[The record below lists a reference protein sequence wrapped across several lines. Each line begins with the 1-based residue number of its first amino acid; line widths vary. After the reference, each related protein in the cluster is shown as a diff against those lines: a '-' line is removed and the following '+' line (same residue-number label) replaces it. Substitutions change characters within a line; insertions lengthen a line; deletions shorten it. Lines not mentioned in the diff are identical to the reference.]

1 MSKNNGVKML
11 KTRRTLRNVLLA
23 LGVVVPGLTIT
34 MAASLPPRMIDVVAD
49 KDNRFKS
56 PKQKDPVINMKV
68 NEVAVLRITAHRA
81 EEWDDKDGSVHTF
94 TITAL
99 KNKGWDFRLKDG
111 VQQFPV
117 VAPSEPGEYQV
128 ECTVKCGKGHDDMK
142 MKLVVTP

>member
-1 MSKNNGVKML
+1 MQ
-11 KTRRTLRNVLLA
+11 KTRLTLKRVFCTLC
-23 LGVVVPGLTIT
+23 VVVPGLIVI
-34 MAASLPPRMIDVVAD
+34 MAASLPPRIIDVVAD
-49 KDNRFKS
+49 KDNRYKIA
-56 PKQKDPVINMKV
+56 KQKAPVITMRV

-81 EEWDDKDGSVHTF
+81 EEWDDKDGTVHTF

-117 VAPSEPGEYQV
+117 VAPSEPGEYKV
-128 ECTVKCGKGHDDMK
+128 ECAVKCGKGHDDMG